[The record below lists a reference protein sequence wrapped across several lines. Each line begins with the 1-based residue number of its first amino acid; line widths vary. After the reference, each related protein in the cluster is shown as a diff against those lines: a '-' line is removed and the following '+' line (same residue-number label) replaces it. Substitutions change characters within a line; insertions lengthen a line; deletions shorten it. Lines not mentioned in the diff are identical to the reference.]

1 MHATNHF
8 PKLKKDTQSLIK
20 ELLLHF
26 LKDDKLTID
35 EAREKAMNRRKEIIE
50 EHRQNRSIWQNQ
62 TTGKWCTKLGPD
74 KHLVVRKNKEDLHN
88 AIVEYYLLNA
98 TAYSTFAEVFA
109 NWITYMGTSQ
119 THSIS
124 TKNRY
129 QNDYDRYFASHHF
142 VTLPIADITE
152 QELVRFL
159 RALVSA
165 NKSLTMKRF
174 SNLKTIIRGTF
185 NHAKIEMDIKC
196 ISVKNI
202 MDDIL
207 FPVGAFSIPKTETD
221 LQVFKKRELEL
232 MKQHLKDSTNCRELG
247 ILLAMETGLRVG
259 ELCTLQHKDICG
271 NRLKIERSEH
281 KAQIDGKNTYF
292 LGLPKENKIR
302 YVQLSQSA
310 KDILNQLADIS
321 TSEWLFPNPNNTD
334 EWLHSYFFDR
344 TIRRVCKD
352 LNIPVRSMHKLRKIY
367 CSVLLAQGVPEK
379 LVQEQLGHADI
390 STTQKAYHYNVFD
403 TDEKENIFKD
413 IKIG

>member
-8 PKLKKDTQSLIK
+8 PKLKKDTQSIIK
-20 ELLLHF
+20 VLLLHF

-50 EHRQNRSIWQNQ
+50 EHRQSRSIWQNQ

-74 KHLVVRKNKEDLHN
+74 KHLVVRKNEEDLHN

-152 QELVRFL
+152 QEF
-159 RALVSA
+159 
-165 NKSLTMKRF
+165 
-174 SNLKTIIRGTF
+174 
-185 NHAKIEMDIKC
+185 
-196 ISVKNI
+196 
-202 MDDIL
+202 DIL
-207 FPVGAFSIPKTETD
+207 FPVEAFSVPKTETD

-271 NRLKIERSEH
+271 NRLKI
-281 KAQIDGKNTYF
+281 
-292 LGLPKENKIR
+292 
-302 YVQLSQSA
+302 
-310 KDILNQLADIS
+310 
-321 TSEWLFPNPNNTD
+321 
-334 EWLHSYFFDR
+334 
-344 TIRRVCKD
+344 
-352 LNIPVRSMHKLRKIY
+352 
-367 CSVLLAQGVPEK
+367 
-379 LVQEQLGHADI
+379 
-390 STTQKAYHYNVFD
+390 
-403 TDEKENIFKD
+403 
-413 IKIG
+413 

>member
-1 MHATNHF
+1 MHETNHF
-8 PKLKKDTQSLIK
+8 PKLKKDTRSLIK
-20 ELLLHF
+20 VLLLHF

-35 EAREKAMNRRKEIIE
+35 EAREQAMNRRKEIIE
-50 EHRQNRSIWQNQ
+50 EHRQSRSIWQNQ

-74 KHLVVRKNKEDLHN
+74 KHLVVRKNEEDLYN

-142 VTLPIADITE
+142 VTLPITDVTE

-159 RALVSA
+159 RTLVTA

-185 NHAKIEMDIKC
+185 NHARIEMDIEC
-196 ISVKNI
+196 ISVRNV

-207 FPVGAFSIPKTETD
+207 FPVGAFSVPKTKTD

-247 ILLAMETGLRVG
+247 ILLAMETGLRV
-259 ELCTLQHKDICG
+259 
-271 NRLKIERSEH
+271 
-281 KAQIDGKNTYF
+281 
-292 LGLPKENKIR
+292 
-302 YVQLSQSA
+302 
-310 KDILNQLADIS
+310 
-321 TSEWLFPNPNNTD
+321 
-334 EWLHSYFFDR
+334 FDR

-352 LNIPVRSMHKLRKIY
+352 LNISVRSMHKLRKSY